1 MYLNR
6 KAIANTQAV
15 DERQTLQTLSR
26 DEKTSA
32 RALANLQ
39 EANNRHEERKVE
51 LEREA
56 SGLEE
61 KKVEVQNLFFPLRF
75 TASQTLMI
83 LQLEDKASS
92 LQTDLARA
100 KQELNNQQAE
110 FARISWVYYFSFC
123 NVNDTFTV
131 SWRRSWARSFKTH
144 MKSFFR
150 LVWIR
155 KKTKEMPG

>member
-1 MYLNR
+1 MCLNR

-32 RALANLQ
+32 RALSNLQ

-110 FARISWVYYFSFC
+110 FARIS
-123 NVNDTFTV
+123 
-131 SWRRSWARSFKTH
+131 
-144 MKSFFR
+144 
-150 LVWIR
+150 
-155 KKTKEMPG
+155 